1 MLNKELAPGL
11 WLFTSKGWVGFVP
24 WAWVSVTEVL
34 PRGTEPW
41 GSEQTLQSSLRGF
54 PALGG
59 EKLCLLREEVGPGV
73 MREMNL
79 GSEASG
85 GDRLGNVKG
94 TGLPEPGQD

>member
-1 MLNKELAPGL
+1 M
-11 WLFTSKGWVGFVP
+11 SKGWVGFVP

-41 GSEQTLQSSLRGF
+41 GSEETLQSSLRGF

-73 MREMNL
+73 MREMNPGVRSKRRGQTGEREGDWVTGTRSGLRQKHTKALL
-79 GSEASG
+79 GS
-85 GDRLGNVKG
+85 V
-94 TGLPEPGQD
+94 